1 MHILWIAAIIAFVY
15 PLTSRTRRL
24 RLKQRWSRQ
33 ALDILGIELDAILG
47 GIEPGSL
54 IVANHISWVDIFVL
68 NAARPMAFVS
78 KSEVRDWPL
87 VGWLTSRED
96 TVFLRRGSRGHARIV
111 NAEIDALLNA
121 GKDVAI
127 FPEGTTTDGTH
138 LLGFH
143 AALLQP
149 AVETGQPIQPVSI
162 SYETLEGQRSLAPA
176 YVGETSLI
184 ECLEAILSNP
194 KLVAR
199 VRTTPAL
206 PTAGRNRRELAHAA
220 RGAIALSLGLPLVN
234 SPPGTP
240 AGLQDVPPSDAH
252 PTDSRNPAP
261 AG

>member
-1 MHILWIAAIIAFVY
+1 MHILWIAAIIALIY
-15 PLTSRTRRL
+15 PLTSRPRRL

-234 SPPGTP
+234 NPPGTP

-252 PTDSRNPAP
+252 PTDSRNPTP